1 MFGTI
6 ELIALVVVEVSALIA
21 MIVLV
26 VRWGGMPIRDVLV
39 ILGMALAAAAI
50 ASIAIWTLAYG
61 ALHNLS

>member
-1 MFGTI
+1 MFWP
-6 ELIALVVVEVSALIA
+6 IALVVVEVVALMS
-21 MIVLV
+21 MIVLAV
-26 VRWGGMPIRDVLV
+26 IWGGMPIKDVLV

>member
-1 MFGTI
+1 MFQ
-6 ELIALVVVEVSALIA
+6 LIALIVVGIIALMALI
-21 MIVLV
+21 VLAV
-26 VRWGGMPIRDVLV
+26 KWGGMPIKDVLA